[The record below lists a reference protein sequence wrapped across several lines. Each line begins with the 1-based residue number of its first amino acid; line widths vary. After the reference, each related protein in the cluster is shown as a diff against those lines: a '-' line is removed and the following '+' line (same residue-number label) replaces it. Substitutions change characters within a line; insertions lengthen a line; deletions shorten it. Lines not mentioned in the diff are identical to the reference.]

1 MEKMDQH
8 DLRNLRFLLS
18 LGKIGL
24 IRFMQQA
31 SEDDVIYANEL
42 LARYRQE
49 IEEKAMLY
57 MMYSSDAQD
66 EVDDV
71 SQAKEVLSKFTLK
84 K

>member
-1 MEKMDQH
+1 
-8 DLRNLRFLLS
+8 
-18 LGKIGL
+18 
-24 IRFMQQA
+24 MQQA

>member
-1 MEKMDQH
+1 MDQH